1 MTIRGKQ
8 PYTFCP
14 KREKW
19 KSLKPFSTMKGW
31 RITWFS
37 ALLVQD
43 KLGWTP
49 FMSATKA
56 DTGAREIMEKF
67 LQFLIQH
74 MTNNDPSDCLN
85 KLIETKNKS
94 TQTQFTLLMRNGH
107 EDFGKSREKLF
118 ELMEKHSNPQGMA
131 KWFNILV
138 RQLAEP
144 NSCDLTARSMKE
156 LILLASRTDVDLKTV
171 MTERIDRYGNTMLM
185 ELAKNMKDEALREI
199 LTSSITSNHVSFL
212 LKCAQFVKLCIS

>member
-1 MTIRGKQ
+1 MVDFLIYAFKNINTKYFLFQ
-8 PYTFCP
+8 V
-14 KREKW
+14 
-19 KSLKPFSTMKGW
+19 
-31 RITWFS
+31 S

-56 DTGAREIMEKF
+56 DTGAREIIEKF

-74 MTNNDPSDCLN
+74 MPNNEPSSDCLN

-94 TQTQFTLLMRNGH
+94 NDTLFTLLMRNGH

-118 ELMEKHSNPQGMA
+118 ELMKKHSNPQEMA

-171 MTERIDRYGNTMLM
+171 MTESDRYGNTMLM

-199 LTSSITSNHVSFL
+199 LTSSITSNHVSTF
-212 LKCAQFVKLCIS
+212 KFAKF